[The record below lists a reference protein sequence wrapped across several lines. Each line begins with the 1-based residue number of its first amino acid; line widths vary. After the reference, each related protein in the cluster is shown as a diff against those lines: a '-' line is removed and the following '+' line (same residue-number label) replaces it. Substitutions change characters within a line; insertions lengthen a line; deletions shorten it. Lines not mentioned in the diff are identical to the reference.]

1 MYAGGQGDFVHF
13 FWAVVIIALKGWR
26 VMQACDGAMMLR
38 EPKMAEDIGNRLH
51 TARPPAEHPD
61 MDMGSIWKIGAN
73 MLAMARECRIKNRD
87 KAVPEGYAEAMPT
100 KGNA

>member
-1 MYAGGQGDFVHF
+1 MYAGRQGDFVHF

-26 VMQACDGAMMLR
+26 VMQACDGAMML
-38 EPKMAEDIGNRLH
+38 
-51 TARPPAEHPD
+51 
-61 MDMGSIWKIGAN
+61 
-73 MLAMARECRIKNRD
+73 AMARECRIKNRD